1 MLQVLQNL
9 SNGQTTLVEVPA
21 PAPTSNRLVIQSR
34 RTLISAGTE
43 KMLVEFGQASW
54 IGKAKAQPEKVKQVL
69 DKIRTD
75 GLLPTLE
82 AVFSKLGEP
91 LPLGYCNAGVVTDV
105 GSHVTGF
112 EVGDRVTSN
121 GAHAE
126 LVSVPPL
133 LCAKIP
139 ECVNDDEAAF
149 TVLGSIGLQGV
160 RLAEP
165 TLGETAVVYGLGL
178 IGLITVQLLR
188 ASGCHVIGIDIN
200 HARLKLAE
208 EFGADVIHGAE
219 CADVVAKVTSLTRM
233 RGADAVLITASTK
246 SDAIIS
252 QSAKMCRRRGRIV
265 LIGVV
270 GLNISRSDFYEKEI
284 SFRVSCSYGPGR
296 YDSNYEQKGNDYPIG
311 FVRWT
316 EQRNFEAI
324 LGLLASGQISFAK
337 LISHHFEHAHAPNAY
352 ATIQRDSTALGVLLT
367 YPESRNAA
375 RTISVSTPSQSKK
388 EDAVIGAIVGA
399 GNFSRATLLPS
410 IRGLP
415 LTIKYVVGR
424 SGGAAVQHLA
434 SKFGIPNATTDCD
447 AVLHDN
453 EVNCVLITTNHDSH
467 ARLVCQAIEAGKHV
481 FVEKPLALNVDDLN
495 RIRSATEARPD
506 LQLAVGF
513 NRRFS
518 PHVVKCREL
527 LKGRVAPLSINILV
541 NAGEI
546 PSQHWVHDA
555 LVGGGRIVGEA
566 CHFIDLVNNLCG
578 SLVRS
583 VTAQRMGGATQIRD
597 DKMSISLAME
607 DGSVASVNYFANGSK
622 SFPKETIT
630 IFSDNRVLQIENFR
644 RTVGFDLKGFSKF
657 KTARQEKGHK
667 QQFAAL
673 SQTLVNGGE
682 WLIPMSELTNVTL
695 ASFAAVE
702 SATSE
707 KTVQIRDE
715 SRVARSEEI

>member
-9 SNGQTTLVEVPA
+9 SNGETMVVDVPA
-21 PAPTSNRLVIQSR
+21 PAPSSNRLIVQSR

-43 KMLVEFGQASW
+43 KMLVEFGQAGW

-75 GLLPTLE
+75 GLLPTME

-105 GSHVTGF
+105 GRAIMGF
-112 EVGDRVTSN
+112 EVGDRIVSN

-139 ECVNDDEAAF
+139 DNVSDDEAAF

-165 TLGETAVVYGLGL
+165 TLGETVVVYGLGL

-188 ASGCHVIGIDIN
+188 ANGCHVIGIDIN
-200 HARLKLAE
+200 PAKLKLAA

-219 CADVVAKVTSLTRM
+219 CTDVVAKVASLTGM
-233 RGADAVLITASTK
+233 RGADAVLITASAKTD
-246 SDAIIS
+246 SIIS

-270 GLNISRSDFYEKEI
+270 GLNMARSDFYEKEI

-296 YDSNYEQKGNDYPIG
+296 YDPEYEQHGKDYPLG

-324 LGLLASGQISFAK
+324 LSLLSTGAISFSR
-337 LISHHFEHAHAPNAY
+337 LISHHLEHKNAADAY
-352 ATIQRDSTALGVLLT
+352 KVIQQDPAALGVLLT
-367 YPESRNAA
+367 YPKTRNDA
-375 RTISVSTPSQSKK
+375 RTIVVGSPVRAEKSNSVVG
-388 EDAVIGAIVGA
+388 AVIGA
-399 GNFSRATLLPS
+399 GNFTRATLMPS
-410 IRGLP
+410 LKTLP
-415 LTIKYVVGR
+415 LSVKYVVGR

-434 SKFGIPNATTDCD
+434 SKFGIPNATTDLA
-447 AVLHDN
+447 AVLNDAA
-453 EVNCVLITTNHDSH
+453 VNCVMITTNHDSH
-467 ARLVCQAIEAGKHV
+467 AKLVCQSLEAGKHV
-481 FVEKPLALNVDDLN
+481 FVEKPLALNSD
-495 RIRSATEARPD
+495 
-506 LQLAVGF
+506 QLAMIQESVQSHPGKHVAVGF

-518 PHVVKCREL
+518 PHVEKCRKL
-527 LKGRVAPLSINILV
+527 LVGRVAPLSINILV

-546 PSQHWVHDA
+546 PSHHWVHDE
-555 LVGGGRIVGEA
+555 LVGGGRIIGEA
-566 CHFIDLVNNLCG
+566 CHFIDLAVNLTG
-578 SLVRS
+578 SLIRS
-583 VTAQRMGGATQIRD
+583 VTAQRMGGSVSVKE
-597 DKMSISLAME
+597 DKMCISLAME

-622 SFPKETIT
+622 SYPKETIT
-630 IFSDNRVLQIENFR
+630 VFSDNRVLQIENFR
-644 RTVGFDLKGFSKF
+644 QTIGYDFKGFSRF
-657 KTARQEKGHK
+657 KTMRQEKGHK

-673 SQTLVNGGE
+673 IEGILGGKD

-702 SATSE
+702 SA
-707 KTVQIRDE
+707 
-715 SRVARSEEI
+715 RSEQTVFLKK